1 MNGFERVLGGW
12 VVPQVVQIADL
23 LHAEPAELGA
33 AEGARHVVA
42 RAVVHLGDEHLA
54 ARARLDVV
62 ACSSTTKSETE
73 KLKKNKKTEGGRRSS
88 SLHEFDWVSFGVT
101 EFSEISSSLVS
112 IVIGFYRV
120 SLVRP
125 SFAQLY

>member
-1 MNGFERVLGGW
+1 MNGFERVSGGW

-73 KLKKNKKTEGGRRSS
+73 KFKKTKKPKEVAARVRFM
-88 SLHEFDWVSFGVT
+88 SLTGFH
-101 EFSEISSSLVS
+101 LV
-112 IVIGFYRV
+112 
-120 SLVRP
+120 LP
-125 SFAQLY
+125 SFPRSVHLWCQSL